1 MKTAEMNIGQ
11 DYAYDR
17 HAASRWSYGA
27 NKVTVLAFKVN
38 GKSYAF
44 ASRTLR
50 YSMNEE
56 ARAKNNERREEARK
70 SLIAAHNLPDLPI
83 IVEDEMESVVAVLS
97 SQWNRDTD
105 QSEPVIRLVN
115 ARYITMPWDQHEQEQ
130 AEEKAAKERARIARE
145 KAAAEKAV
153 ADAARKAKQEQW
165 TRDYPAVGEALA
177 SIGLT
182 VPKGID
188 GLHLSPEQ
196 ALVLAEFIR
205 SNTTTAVR
213 AA

>member
-27 NKVTVLAFKVN
+27 DKVTVLALKVDAE
-38 GKSYAF
+38 SYSF
-44 ASRTLR
+44 ATKTWGWNMKPEVVAQRR
-50 YSMNEE
+50 ERNEE
-56 ARAKNNERREEARK
+56 ARKN
-70 SLIAAHNLPDLPI
+70 LIAAHNLPDLPI
-83 IVEDEMESVVAVLS
+83 IVEDEMKSVVAVLC
-97 SQWNRDTD
+97 SQWNRATD

-115 ARYITMPWDQHEQEQ
+115 ARYITMPWDQYEQEQ

-165 TRDYPAVGEALA
+165 TRDFPAVGEALA
-177 SIGLT
+177 SIGMT

-205 SNTTTAVR
+205 SNTTAVR